1 MEAYKASECSRLRIR
16 QLRVA
21 LLLMGIIA
29 IVGGLRLW
37 FLS

>member
-1 MEAYKASECSRLRIR
+1 MEAYKARERSRLRIR

-21 LLLMGIIA
+21 LLLIGIIA